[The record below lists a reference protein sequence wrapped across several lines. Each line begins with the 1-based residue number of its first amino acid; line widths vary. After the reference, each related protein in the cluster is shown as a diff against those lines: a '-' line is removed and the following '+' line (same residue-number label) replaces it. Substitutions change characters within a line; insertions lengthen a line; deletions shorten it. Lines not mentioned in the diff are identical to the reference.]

1 MSDSEYYSFEKALK
15 ELNMKEADLKR
26 LVSEGEIRAFRDQ
39 DKMKFKA
46 ADVAKLR
53 SRGGD
58 ASAETLADDLIFDE
72 DEDLDLSDDEPGMVT
87 EKISSADTLE
97 SLGGGDDFDD
107 EDEIL
112 ESESGMRRQT
122 GRATRIREAQMDQN
136 APQPLFL
143 AVLIITAVFLFY
155 GVFIM
160 INTSRSTNTDMTSGF
175 TDFVEGI
182 FGGGDS

>member
-26 LVSEGEIRAFRDQ
+26 LVSEGKIRAFRDE

-46 ADVAKLR
+46 ADVAKLQ
-53 SRGGD
+53 GGKGD

-97 SLGGGDDFDD
+97 SLGGGDFDD

-136 APQPLFL
+136 APQPMFL

-155 GVFIM
+155 GVFLM
-160 INTSRSTNTDMTSGF
+160 INTSTSTNTGMTQGF

-182 FGGGDS
+182 FGGGNEG